1 MLMLGM
7 REQGSAR
14 EMVAT
19 RCERGAD
26 IARLLR
32 LPAGTP
38 EAIRSLDEHWDGS
51 GLPLGLRGTAIP
63 LLGRIVCVAQ
73 TLEVFVDAFDVRT
86 AYDMAYARRGRW
98 FDPTLVDCLGT
109 FQFDSAFWGGLRST
123 ASLSL
128 VSSVEPADEVIRCD
142 DDGLDNVSEAF
153 ARVIDAKSPYTSR
166 HSINVSSIS
175 VDVGRAMGIAGD
187 EMHTLRRASLLH
199 DIGKLG
205 VSNRVLDK
213 PGPLDPGEWAAMQ
226 AHTGFTLEIL
236 KRVSRFRQFAATA
249 AAHHERLDGSG
260 YHLGLRDN
268 QLGAIA
274 RVIAVADVTEA
285 VSADRPYRA
294 GLPVEEAR
302 QILRTLVARRHLC
315 PVAVE
320 ALEATFH
327 GLPQD
332 VDYFDQPVAAVA

>member
-1 MLMLGM
+1 
-7 REQGSAR
+7 
-14 EMVAT
+14 
-19 RCERGAD
+19 
-26 IARLLR
+26 
-32 LPAGTP
+32 
-38 EAIRSLDEHWDGS
+38 
-51 GLPLGLRGTAIP
+51 
-63 LLGRIVCVAQ
+63 
-73 TLEVFVDAFDVRT
+73 
-86 AYDMAYARRGRW
+86 
-98 FDPTLVDCLGT
+98 
-109 FQFDSAFWGGLRST
+109 
-123 ASLSL
+123 
-128 VSSVEPADEVIRCD
+128 
-142 DDGLDNVSEAF
+142 
-153 ARVIDAKSPYTSR
+153 
-166 HSINVSSIS
+166 
-175 VDVGRAMGIAGD
+175 MGIAGD